1 MSSYKDILL
10 NPLPPG
16 VEPGKV
22 IYRIVEDRK
31 NPLLKR
37 RELMLEIW
45 HIGLPTPPRLEVRQ
59 KVAEMLGV
67 DVNCVYIRHIYTEFG
82 WGKSKVE
89 VHVYEDPEFGK
100 KIEPLYIQLR
110 NMPKEE
116 AEKIREELRQKKAER
131 EEKKKRKKKKK

>member
-1 MSSYKDILL
+1 MSIPESLVKV
-10 NPLPPG
+10 LPEG

-22 IYRIVEDRK
+22 IYKIVEDRK
-31 NPLLKR
+31 NPLLRR
-37 RELMLEIW
+37 RELLVEIW
-45 HIGLPTPPRLEVRQ
+45 HIGLPTPTRLEVRQ

-67 DVNCVYIRHIYTEFG
+67 NVDSVFVRHIYTEFG

-89 VHVYEDPEFGK
+89 VHVYDDPEFGK

-116 AEKIREELRQKKAER
+116 AEKLREEIRQKKAQ
-131 EEKKKRKKKKK
+131 KKKKKK